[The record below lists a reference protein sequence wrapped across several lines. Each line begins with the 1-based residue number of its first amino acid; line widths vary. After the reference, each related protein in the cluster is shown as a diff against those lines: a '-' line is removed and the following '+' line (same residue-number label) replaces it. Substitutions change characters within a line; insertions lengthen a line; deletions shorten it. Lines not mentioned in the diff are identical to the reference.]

1 MSIAAIVAL
10 IALAQWMIFAV
21 LRLLSRA
28 KPLFLGIS
36 TGVFAIAWIVIFAMA
51 LPSKATQTVAASAAA
66 NSNAFGCLA
75 VEKGMSGDAVQQK
88 AGKPDEK
95 RSDEDTRGPGAS
107 IWIYRDARCSVHL
120 LGDRVEFVE

>member
-1 MSIAAIVAL
+1 MTIVAI
-10 IALAQWMIFAV
+10 IALLALVQFVAVAV
-21 LRLLSRA
+21 LHLVRH
-28 KPLFLGIS
+28 KPPLFLGVS

-51 LPSKATQTVAASAAA
+51 LPSKATTKVTASAAG
-66 NSNAFGCLA
+66 NSNSFGCLA
-75 VEKGMSGDAVQQK
+75 VEKGMSGDVVQQK

>member
-1 MSIAAIVAL
+1 MSIVAIIALVQFVAL
-10 IALAQWMIFAV
+10 AV
-21 LRLLSRA
+21 LRLTSRV

-36 TGVFAIAWIVIFAMA
+36 SGVFAVAWIVIFAMA
-51 LPSKATQTVAASAAA
+51 LPSKTTAKVTASAAG
-66 NSNAFGCLA
+66 NSKAFGCLA
-75 VEKGMSGDAVQQK
+75 VEKGMSGDVVQQK

-120 LGDRVEFVE
+120 LGDKVEFVE

>member
-1 MSIAAIVAL
+1 MTVVAIIALVAL
-10 IALAQWMIFAV
+10 LQWIAFAV
-21 LRLLSRA
+21 LHLRA
-28 KPLFLGIS
+28 PKPLFLGVS

-51 LPSKATQTVAASAAA
+51 LPSKATAKVTASAAG
-66 NSNAFGCLA
+66 NSNGFGCLA
-75 VEKGMSGDAVQQK
+75 VEKGMTSDAVQQK

-120 LGDRVEFVE
+120 LGDRVESVE